1 MSFQNVFFLYKARN
15 LIQDLYGHCIKVSVF
30 IKIFS
35 VPKPLSNHAV
45 LIVGYGT
52 EKGQDYWLVKNS
64 WGAYWGDEG
73 YIKMA
78 RNVNICGIANEPL
91 VPLV

>member
-1 MSFQNVFFLYKARN
+1 MGIYSY
-15 LIQDLYGHCIKVSVF
+15 IQC
-30 IKIFS
+30 
-35 VPKPLSNHAV
+35 PKTPNHAV

-64 WGAYWGDEG
+64 WGTYWGDEG

-78 RNVNICGIANEPL
+78 RNVNICGIANEP
-91 VPLV
+91 VMPLV

>member
-1 MSFQNVFFLYKARN
+1 MGIYRN
-15 LIQDLYGHCIKVSVF
+15 IQC
-30 IKIFS
+30 
-35 VPKPLSNHAV
+35 PKTTNHAV

-64 WGAYWGDEG
+64 WGTYWGDEG

-78 RNVNICGIANEPL
+78 RNINICGIANEP
-91 VPLV
+91 VMPLV